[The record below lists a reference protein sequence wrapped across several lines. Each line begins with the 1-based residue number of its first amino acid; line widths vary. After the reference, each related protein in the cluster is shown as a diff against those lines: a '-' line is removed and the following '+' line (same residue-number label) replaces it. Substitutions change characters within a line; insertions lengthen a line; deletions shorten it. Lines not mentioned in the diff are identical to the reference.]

1 MNERRAELIYG
12 QVLQRMDMTRE
23 TGDEELQELIRM
35 TLEEASEKE
44 YLPLNEKIELSRELF
59 HAFRKLD
66 ILQELLEDPKI
77 TEIMVN
83 GTDHIF
89 YEKGGRLFRSERKFM
104 SEERLVDV
112 IQQIVGEANRYVS
125 EASPIVDARLKDGS
139 RVNVVMKPVAVNGP
153 ILTIRTF
160 PEEPLTMKKL
170 IDCGSMTEEA
180 AQFIRKLVIAK
191 YNIFV
196 SGGTGAGK
204 TTFLNAMSDF
214 IPKDER
220 IITIEDNAEMQIR
233 GVENLVK
240 LEARGANPEGEGAVT
255 IRDLI
260 RSALR
265 MRPDRI
271 IVGEVRGD
279 ETVDM
284 ISSAMLNG
292 HSGSMS
298 TGHANNPTDMLHR
311 LETMMLMG
319 IDLPLAA
326 VQRQIASALD
336 IIIHLGRLRDKSR
349 KVLQITEIEKY
360 ESGKIHTRT
369 LYEFREEGMEHG
381 KIKGRLMKVLSCRIR
396 KSSWLQDIKKHEYL
410 IGLAKST
417 VIFGLILYLF
427 YESFLPGIIL
437 FPVWGFY
444 MKEWLEEMTDKKEE
458 EFRVQFKDS
467 IQIMA
472 GALKAGYSAENAI
485 RETCHDLKPMYKSES
500 RIIKEY
506 EIMIRKLKIHIPVGQ
521 VLSEFAENV
530 EQEDVDNFVTVFT
543 TAQKSG
549 GDSIVIIK
557 DAVKVISEK
566 METEKE
572 IQTMIASK
580 KLEFEIMSMI
590 PFGMIGY
597 MKLTFG
603 DFLKVLYGNP
613 AGIIVMSICLALYFT
628 AYIWGK
634 KMIKIEV

>member
-349 KVLQITEIEKY
+349 KVLQITEIENMSLARFIQGLY
-360 ESGKIHTRT
+360 MSSGR
-369 LYEFREEGMEHG
+369 REWSMG
-381 KIKGRLMKVLSCRIR
+381 
-396 KSSWLQDIKKHEYL
+396 
-410 IGLAKST
+410 
-417 VIFGLILYLF
+417 
-427 YESFLPGIIL
+427 
-437 FPVWGFY
+437 
-444 MKEWLEEMTDKKEE
+444 
-458 EFRVQFKDS
+458 
-467 IQIMA
+467 
-472 GALKAGYSAENAI
+472 
-485 RETCHDLKPMYKSES
+485 
-500 RIIKEY
+500 
-506 EIMIRKLKIHIPVGQ
+506 KLK
-521 VLSEFAENV
+521 
-530 EQEDVDNFVTVFT
+530 ED
-543 TAQKSG
+543 
-549 GDSIVIIK
+549 
-557 DAVKVISEK
+557 
-566 METEKE
+566 
-572 IQTMIASK
+572 
-580 KLEFEIMSMI
+580 L
-590 PFGMIGY
+590 
-597 MKLTFG
+597 
-603 DFLKVLYGNP
+603 
-613 AGIIVMSICLALYFT
+613 
-628 AYIWGK
+628 
-634 KMIKIEV
+634 